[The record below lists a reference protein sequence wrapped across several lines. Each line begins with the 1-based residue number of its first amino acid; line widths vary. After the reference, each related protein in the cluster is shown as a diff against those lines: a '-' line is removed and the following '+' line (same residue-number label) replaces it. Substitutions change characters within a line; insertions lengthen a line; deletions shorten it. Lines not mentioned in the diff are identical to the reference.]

1 MGAHPSQSFSIN
13 GRFATQGVTGVQR
26 YAREIV
32 KSLDRILAESPS
44 VKINGRIV
52 IPPGGSLDYQL
63 CSLSLHPTNLGS
75 GIAWEQLIL
84 PFYRRGPL
92 LNLCNQG
99 PLGLTNQIVCIHD
112 VNTIIVPQSYSRSF
126 RALYRVTQPVLA
138 HRATKLVTVS
148 RYSARMLDELGYRQE
163 SRIQV
168 IPNGHE
174 HVKSWNADASGLD
187 LSHRRRPYVFA
198 LGSQAKHKN
207 VETLYSIAP
216 ALDNLGVDLLIAGGA
231 AAIFSEVS
239 PANRQPNIIHLGFVS
254 DDDLA
259 ALFRHA
265 LCFAFPSLT
274 EGFGLPV
281 LESMALG
288 CPVIASDIP
297 ALREVAGDSALYAD
311 PELPAGWLDAI
322 SILKRQSELCAGLRD
337 KGLARARLFSWTTGA
352 EAYLDLIGGML
363 N

>member
-1 MGAHPSQSFSIN
+1 MQANPSQSFSIN

-32 KSLDRILAESPS
+32 RSIDRILADSPRLE
-44 VKINGRIV
+44 INGRIV
-52 IPPGGSLDYQL
+52 IPPGGSFEYRPS
-63 CSLSLHPTNLGS
+63 SLSVHPTNLGS
-75 GIAWEQLIL
+75 GIAWEQFIL
-84 PFYRRGPL
+84 PIYRRGPL

-99 PLGLTNQIVCIHD
+99 PLGLTDQIVCIHD
-112 VNTIIVPQSYSRSF
+112 LNTIVVPQSYSRSF

-138 HRATKLVTVS
+138 NRAAKLVTVS
-148 RYSARMLDELGYRQE
+148 QYSAGMLDGLGYRHE

-174 HVKSWNADASGLD
+174 HVTRWNADASSLA
-187 LSHRRRPYVFA
+187 LSQRRRPYVFA

-216 ALDNLGVDLLIAGGA
+216 ALDSLGIDLLIAGGA
-231 AAIFSEVS
+231 AAIFSDVS
-239 PANRQPNIIHLGFVS
+239 PADRQPNIVHLGFVS
-254 DDDLA
+254 DNDLA

-297 ALREVAGDSALYAD
+297 ALREVASDSALYAD
-311 PELPAGWLDAI
+311 PELPAAWLDAI
-322 SILKRQSELCAGLRD
+322 SALKRQSELCAALRN
-337 KGLARARLFSWTTGA
+337 KGLARAKLFSWTTGA
-352 EAYLDLIGGML
+352 EAYLDIIGGML
-363 N
+363 S